1 VRRVVPQGL
10 ERTELTWTCFGYETD
25 DEALTELRLRQA
37 NLIGPSGFI
46 SMEDG
51 AATGFVQRGI
61 RGAGDEESVVEM
73 GGSGTSSEESR
84 VSEAA
89 VRGFWKAYRQYM
101 NM

>member
-1 VRRVVPQGL
+1 
-10 ERTELTWTCFGYETD
+10 
-25 DEALTELRLRQA
+25 LTELRLRQA

-73 GGSGTSSEESR
+73 GGSGTASEESR

-89 VRGFWKAYRQYM
+89 VRGFWKAYRQCM
-101 NM
+101 KM

>member
-1 VRRVVPQGL
+1 
-10 ERTELTWTCFGYETD
+10 
-25 DEALTELRLRQA
+25 
-37 NLIGPSGFI
+37 
-46 SMEDG
+46 MEDG